1 MNYDEF
7 MQVVRARRS
16 VRTYKPDPVNDGV
29 IKKIIEAGK
38 WAPCGNNIQVLEVIV
53 IKDKTLI
60 EQIEN
65 ITGQS
70 LEPSLTQHFGAPIML
85 AILGD
90 SRICE
95 GYFKGFFREEILHS
109 CLSVALENML
119 LAAAAVGLGSVWKT
133 VAPYAAVKIKDLLG
147 IPQFYVLKA
156 LMPLGYPK
164 GEITT
169 PPKNDVV
176 VHENFFEIGKLKSE
190 AELAVM
196 IDNYC
201 TASGLN
207 KIRAF

>member
-1 MNYDEF
+1 MSYEEF
-7 MQVVRARRS
+7 MQIVRSRRS
-16 VRTYKPDPVNDGV
+16 IRAYKPDPVNDE
-29 IKKIIEAGK
+29 IINKIIEAGK

-53 IKDKTLI
+53 IKDKALI

-65 ITGQS
+65 TTGQS
-70 LEPSLTQHFGAPIML
+70 FEPSLTQHFGAPIML
-85 AILGD
+85 VILGD

-109 CLSVALENML
+109 GLSAALENMF
-119 LAAAAVGLGSVWKT
+119 LASTAVGLGTVWKT

-164 GEITT
+164 GDVTT
-169 PPKNDVV
+169 PPKNEVV
-176 VHENFFEIGKLKSE
+176 VHENFFERGKLKSG
-190 AELAVM
+190 AELTVI
-196 IDNYC
+196 IDKYC